1 MKLLHLFF
9 ALFIAGSSIPFAAAG
24 IVFSQDF
31 STEDDLN
38 AYLNAS
44 ADASNT
50 TQFTELSATENGGTW
65 SIVDG
70 ALVLDRTEASTFTRT
85 NVLRREDLDGG
96 TLFSVQFSLSINKEG
111 NYSYNGTGFLIG
123 RNNIPYGGH
132 DAERLNSFA
141 IDPAPGSSYK
151 IIGNDLVTFSL
162 NQAYIYRIYS
172 NFSGESE
179 TYVGPDNATHT
190 LDGDNFSLWIGNT
203 LVFDNRE
210 NPYAMTSGN
219 DIHSFAVE
227 FGKPDGAVWVFDDF
241 VVRNDLALV
250 PEPSTSM
257 LWSLGLAG
265 LAARRRRVC

>member
-1 MKLLHLFF
+1 M
-9 ALFIAGSSIPFAAAG
+9 
-24 IVFSQDF
+24 
-31 STEDDLN
+31 
-38 AYLNAS
+38 
-44 ADASNT
+44 
-50 TQFTELSATENGGTW
+50 
-65 SIVDG
+65 
-70 ALVLDRTEASTFTRT
+70 
-85 NVLRREDLDGG
+85 
-96 TLFSVQFSLSINKEG
+96 
-111 NYSYNGTGFLIG
+111 
-123 RNNIPYGGH
+123 
-132 DAERLNSFA
+132 
-141 IDPAPGSSYK
+141 
-151 IIGNDLVTFSL
+151 
-162 NQAYIYRIYS
+162 
-172 NFSGESE
+172 
-179 TYVGPDNATHT
+179 GPDNATHT